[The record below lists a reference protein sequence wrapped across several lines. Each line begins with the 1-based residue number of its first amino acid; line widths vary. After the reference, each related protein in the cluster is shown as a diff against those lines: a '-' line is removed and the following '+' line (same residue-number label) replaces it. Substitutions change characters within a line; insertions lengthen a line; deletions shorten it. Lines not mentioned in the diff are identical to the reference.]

1 MAKRLLER
9 ALAALGL
16 VAAVNVGLQAA
27 PVLSVSAV
35 GIAAQATASAAM
47 FDGME
52 VDDNGDVW
60 LVHSGDGGTAKEHVG
75 NING

>member
-1 MAKRLLER
+1 MLKR

-16 VAAVNVGLQAA
+16 LAAVNVGLQAA
-27 PVLSVSAV
+27 PVLSISAV
-35 GIAAQATASAAM
+35 GVAPQATASAAM

-52 VDDNGDVW
+52 VDDNGDIW
-60 LVHSGDGGTAKEHVG
+60 LVHSGDGWTAKEYIG